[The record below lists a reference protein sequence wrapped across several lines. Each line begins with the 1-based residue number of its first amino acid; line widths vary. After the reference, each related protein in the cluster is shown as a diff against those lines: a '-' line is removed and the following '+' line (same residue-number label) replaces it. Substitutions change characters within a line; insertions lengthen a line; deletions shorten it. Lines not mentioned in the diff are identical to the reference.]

1 MRRKKKA
8 DGNPQRIMN
17 QNLPISVAR
26 IQATRALYQGEGIQ
40 RIEVKI
46 DTPQN
51 DTLVIEMNAAQAY
64 QLIGDLSVA
73 YNVINPPLQ
82 TPRFQA

>member
-1 MRRKKKA
+1 
-8 DGNPQRIMN
+8 
-17 QNLPISVAR
+17 
-26 IQATRALYQGEGIQ
+26 LYQGEGIQ